1 MWVIRKT
8 TRDQTGNPKSRFFAE
23 PPDKWVDN
31 YVCAHGFISQ
41 KDGNEYAIDMGIY
54 FHHGYK
60 NVAVVK
66 AI

>member
-8 TRDQTGNPKSRFFAE
+8 TRDQTGNPKSRFFAGV
-23 PPDKWVDN
+23 PDKWVDN
-31 YVCAHGFISQ
+31 YACAHAFTSQ

-54 FHHGYK
+54 FKHGYK